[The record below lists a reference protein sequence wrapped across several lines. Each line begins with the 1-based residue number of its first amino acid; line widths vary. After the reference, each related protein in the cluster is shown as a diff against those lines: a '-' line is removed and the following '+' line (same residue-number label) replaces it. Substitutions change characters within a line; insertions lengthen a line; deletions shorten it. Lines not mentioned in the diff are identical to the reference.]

1 MPKSVCARF
10 IYIIF
15 AVYSG
20 CYPLISHSTTD
31 QGVSDS
37 PTVIKLVEVSSIKTG
52 SLTISWLPTTDD
64 NTPHKQLR
72 YQVYLSEKEDFLPD
86 SSTLKAAVT
95 GGVSAHI
102 NHLKPDQRY
111 FVLVTAT
118 DLDGNVSYSNLLEG
132 RTVAIN
138 AKRTQTAVHNVSA
151 MDMQTAANQ
160 GRVALRARAKP
171 ITTGDYL
178 VNGEQGG
185 YLRQVISTSK
195 AKTGDMVADTASAPL
210 NEIFSELSFTTTV
223 KLQDIP
229 ETSAGSAK
237 LAVKANSTNT
247 EASVIWKDTGLTLS
261 SDDPFPT
268 NTPSRRSR
276 SQLDMDGKQQILSG
290 EYMTI
295 SAPAYV
301 SAQPNQPTS
310 WKAVMRVPVLK
321 NSGTELCNAELVS
334 FSHTLKTKNRLL
346 PKPTMEFKRF
356 ADQNGEFRSG
366 RLQMQWQP
374 TDAHVDLNGWPY
386 RAKIKAFVD
395 LKNNNCRGVGG
406 WQETLEMDI
415 PVYVTQGTPDA
426 TEQNQ
431 RITFQGG
438 FKVDDRVSY
447 DIKPE
452 LTIGAAISGGRL
464 QTANL
469 LAKADLSFTNKL
481 TITATGAATLN
492 QRIPLLR
499 EKKFIKVFMAGTV
512 PIVVSGSFK
521 IDAQLDGTVNGK
533 AALEKLLELRFPDTR
548 FGLKYQKGGWQT
560 VGTINPAYQFKIT
573 GEADANTEV
582 TITLIPDLQVSFY
595 DAASGRLLVEPYL
608 FAQAGLHGPF
618 KYQGIAPTDLDY
630 WFTDLQAGAGADMR
644 LYAGLSIFDYTIA
657 SYPANTT
664 IDQIDDFYVQAL
676 LPKTPLAKLP
686 TLTAVVDESPDIA
699 APTDSRTMLVQ
710 GKSKDFVDSVLK
722 KSLISFK
729 QWTEPS
735 VVTADGAP
743 AEGAKLKAADQKGHY
758 WFTYQAAGTYTVRLA
773 AYNSLGWFVRQV
785 AEQEIVLT
793 DDDNDGMV
801 DQWETRYGVSEPDAD
816 DDEDGVDNLA
826 EFRAGSYPNEEYS
839 HIGVLNG
846 NNLADIN
853 ISPSSKGL
861 YDISVIPRSTYFNI
875 SNIYSLAFKPF
886 NKLLI
891 GVSYRMSYPG
901 VYHSGYDEL
910 AGTIKISMMTGAI
923 TDDFFIDSGHSWGG
937 SIASALAVSSAGTRI
952 ISGGFF
958 LLRIEPSQKISQSA
972 RFLNLHFTDASSIS
986 SLAYSSDDILYGWDR
1001 YLGLVKIDPNLIG
1014 DYTNFYVPAVTKIG
1028 VLPPKIDA
1036 TLIESIEFIA
1046 DGTLIAVLTDNSF
1059 GSKFYKVDTSTGKTT
1074 YIGSTPYKITA
1085 LARK

>member
-1 MPKSVCARF
+1 MPKSICARF
-10 IYIIF
+10 IYIFF
-15 AVYSG
+15 AVFSG

-37 PTVIKLVEVSSIKTG
+37 PTVIKLVEVSSINTS

-64 NTPHKQLR
+64 NTPHKHLR

-86 SSTLKAAVT
+86 SNTLKATVM

-102 NHLKPDQRY
+102 NHLEPDQRY

-151 MDMQTAANQ
+151 GDMQTAAAQ

-178 VNGEQGG
+178 VNSEQGG
-185 YLRQVISTSK
+185 YLRQVISMSK
-195 AKTGDMVADTASAPL
+195 AKTGDVVADTASAPL
-210 NEIFSELSFTTTV
+210 NEIFSELAFTTTV

-237 LAVKANSTNT
+237 LAVKANATNT

-261 SDDPFPT
+261 SSEPLPS
-268 NTPSRRSR
+268 NTLSRRSR
-276 SQLDMDGKQQILSG
+276 LDIDGKQQILSG

-301 SAQPNQPTS
+301 SAQPNQMTS

-334 FSHTLKTKNRLL
+334 FTHTIKTKNRLL
-346 PKPTMEFKRF
+346 PKPTMDFKRF

-386 RAKIKAFVD
+386 RAKIKAYVD

-415 PVYVTQGTPDA
+415 PVYVTKGSPDA
-426 TEQNQ
+426 TEQDQ

-438 FKVDDRVSY
+438 FNVDDRVSY

-452 LTIGAAISGGRL
+452 LTIGAAISGGQL

-499 EKKFIKVFMAGTV
+499 EKKFIKVFMAGAV
-512 PIVVSGSFK
+512 PIVVSGSFN

-533 AALEKLLELRFPDTR
+533 AALEKLLELKFPDTR

-560 VGTINPAYQFKIT
+560 VGIIKPAYQFKIT
-573 GEADANTEV
+573 GEADANADV

-630 WFTDLQAGAGADMR
+630 WFTDLQAGAGANMR
-644 LYAGLSIFDYTIA
+644 LYAGLSIFDYNIA

-664 IDQIDDFYVQAL
+664 IDQIDDFYVQEL

-699 APTDSRTMLVQ
+699 APTDSRTMSVQ
-710 GKSKDFVDSVLK
+710 GQATDYVDSILK

-729 QWTEPS
+729 QWTQPS
-735 VVTADGAP
+735 VVAADGAP
-743 AEGAKLKAADQKGHY
+743 AEGAKLTAADQKGHY
-758 WFTYQAAGTYTVRLA
+758 WFTYQAAGTYTVRLV

-785 AEQEIVLT
+785 VEQDIVLT

-816 DDEDGVDNLA
+816 DDDDGVDNLA
-826 EFRAGSYPNEEYS
+826 EFRAGSYPKDS
-839 HIGVLNG
+839 RRFIKIG
-846 NNLADIN
+846 NNGKELPDSAVLGSRADEWACTKDNKTGLIWEMKTDDGGLRDKDWEYTWYDPQYLPDAYDEYGYYDYN
-853 ISPSSKGL
+853 DPDQVWAGWENPEKPPYGYVGYVLCNAKPAHCNTSAYTKAVNAKTLCAASDWRMPSKDELIGISPALFRFYDDSYTSYYWTSSPVAINSSYGS
-861 YDISVIPRSTYFNI
+861 YTWVV
-875 SNIYSLAFKPF
+875 YS
-886 NKLLI
+886 
-891 GVSYRMSYPG
+891 S
-901 VYHSGYDEL
+901 SGYDGWSEKYDPSYVRL
-910 AGTIKISMMTGAI
+910 VR
-923 TDDFFIDSGHSWGG
+923 SG
-937 SIASALAVSSAGTRI
+937 
-952 ISGGFF
+952 
-958 LLRIEPSQKISQSA
+958 Q
-972 RFLNLHFTDASSIS
+972 
-986 SLAYSSDDILYGWDR
+986 
-1001 YLGLVKIDPNLIG
+1001 
-1014 DYTNFYVPAVTKIG
+1014 
-1028 VLPPKIDA
+1028 
-1036 TLIESIEFIA
+1036 
-1046 DGTLIAVLTDNSF
+1046 
-1059 GSKFYKVDTSTGKTT
+1059 
-1074 YIGSTPYKITA
+1074 
-1085 LARK
+1085 

>member
-1 MPKSVCARF
+1 MPKSICARF

-15 AVYSG
+15 AVSSVF
-20 CYPLISHSTTD
+20 YPLISHSTTD
-31 QGVSDS
+31 QGASDS

-72 YQVYLSEKEDFLPD
+72 YQVYLSEKQDFLPD

-95 GGVSAHI
+95 AGVSAHI
-102 NHLKPDQRY
+102 NNLKPDQRY

-151 MDMQTAANQ
+151 GDMQIAAAQ

-171 ITTGDYL
+171 ITAGDYL

-185 YLRQVISTSK
+185 YLRQIISTSK
-195 AKTGDMVADTASAPL
+195 VKTGDMVADTASAPL
-210 NEIFSELSFTTTV
+210 NEIFSELAFTTTV

-237 LAVKANSTNT
+237 LAVKANATNT

-261 SDDPFPT
+261 SSEPLPS
-268 NTPSRRSR
+268 NTLSRRSR
-276 SQLDMDGKQQILSG
+276 LDIDGKQQILSG

-301 SAQPNQPTS
+301 SAQPNQMTS

-334 FSHTLKTKNRLL
+334 FTHTIKTKNRLL
-346 PKPTMEFKRF
+346 PKPTMDFKRF

-386 RAKIKAFVD
+386 RAKIKAYVD

-415 PVYVTQGTPDA
+415 PVYVTKGSPDA
-426 TEQNQ
+426 TEQDQ

-438 FKVDDRVSY
+438 FRVDDRVSY

-492 QRIPLLR
+492 QRIPLLLK
-499 EKKFIKVFMAGTV
+499 KKFIKVFMAGAV
-512 PIVVSGSFK
+512 PIVVSGSFN

-533 AALEKLLELRFPDTR
+533 AALEKLLELKFPDTR
-548 FGLKYQKGGWQT
+548 FGLKYQNGGWQT
-560 VGTINPAYQFKIT
+560 VGIIKPAYQFKIT
-573 GEADANTEV
+573 GEADANADV

-618 KYQGIAPTDLDY
+618 KYQGIAPADLDY
-630 WFTDLQAGAGADMR
+630 WFTDLQAGAGANMR
-644 LYAGLSIFDYTIA
+644 LYAGLSIFDYNIA

-664 IDQIDDFYVQAL
+664 IDQVDDFYVQEL

-699 APTDSRTMLVQ
+699 APTDSRTMSVQ
-710 GKSKDFVDSVLK
+710 GQATDFVDSILK

-735 VVTADGAP
+735 VVTADGVP
-743 AEGAKLKAADQKGHY
+743 AEGAKLTAADQKGHY
-758 WFTYQAAGTYTVRLA
+758 WFTYQAAGAYTVRLV

-816 DDEDGVDNLA
+816 DDDDGVDNLA
-826 EFRAGSYPNEEYS
+826 EFRAGSYPKDS
-839 HIGVLNG
+839 RRFIKIG
-846 NNLADIN
+846 NNGKELPDSAALGSRADEWACTKDSKTGLVWEMKTNEGGLRDKDWRYTWYDPQYLPDAYDEDGYYDENNDPDHVWAGWENPDKLPYRPGDAIGHFFTN
-853 ISPSSKGL
+853 KQLCNAKPAHCNIYAYTKAVNAKVLCAASDWRMPNKDELIGISPSLLSFYPYGGYYFWASSPVAGYSKYAWAVDF
-861 YDISVIPRSTYFNI
+861 YDDNGDWNYKSSTY
-875 SNIYSLAFKPF
+875 YVRL
-886 NKLLI
+886 
-891 GVSYRMSYPG
+891 VR
-901 VYHSGYDEL
+901 SG
-910 AGTIKISMMTGAI
+910 
-923 TDDFFIDSGHSWGG
+923 
-937 SIASALAVSSAGTRI
+937 
-952 ISGGFF
+952 
-958 LLRIEPSQKISQSA
+958 Q
-972 RFLNLHFTDASSIS
+972 
-986 SLAYSSDDILYGWDR
+986 
-1001 YLGLVKIDPNLIG
+1001 
-1014 DYTNFYVPAVTKIG
+1014 
-1028 VLPPKIDA
+1028 
-1036 TLIESIEFIA
+1036 
-1046 DGTLIAVLTDNSF
+1046 
-1059 GSKFYKVDTSTGKTT
+1059 
-1074 YIGSTPYKITA
+1074 
-1085 LARK
+1085 